1 MKVSCRF
8 RTCLLVPLVFF
19 CFFLHSH
26 AISLKTRSVISSVRA
41 TELQRFLATTENWPK
56 IVASSMAVETTT
68 PSLPL
73 TVGAKVDEVFGL
85 PPLLPL
91 RVCWRCEKND
101 ESEGT
106 LSVVSEK
113 GLSGIARDCRMDF
126 IIRDAEGGGS
136 ASVELTM
143 TYTPSSPIALLAV
156 PALILDNAFAL
167 KVLLPRVIA
176 REREK

>member
-1 MKVSCRF
+1 MKIMSIGEYTAWKQAF
-8 RTCLLVPLVFF
+8 DTMQTQLGPDF
-19 CFFLHSH
+19 
-26 AISLKTRSVISSVRA
+26 VR
-41 TELQRFLATTENWPK
+41 
-56 IVASSMAVETTT
+56 
-68 PSLPL
+68 
-73 TVGAKVDEVFGL
+73 EVFGL

-101 ESEGT
+101 EPEGA

-126 IIRDAEGGGS
+126 IIREAEVGGS